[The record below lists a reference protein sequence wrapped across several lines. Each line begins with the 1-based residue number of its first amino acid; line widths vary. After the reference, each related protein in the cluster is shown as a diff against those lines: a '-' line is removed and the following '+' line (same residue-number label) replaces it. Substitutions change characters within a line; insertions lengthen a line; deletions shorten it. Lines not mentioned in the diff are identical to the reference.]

1 MEEPWQGI
9 QDYSIDL
16 YEDELA
22 QPIENFIPIYR
33 RAKEERLC
41 LKAHIGEWG
50 TAEDVVRGVEALR
63 LDEVQHGI
71 AAAESEEA
79 IQFLKDRGIRH
90 RGRATRDDSL
100 SGSQNIFSREK

>member
-1 MEEPWQGI
+1 LPRQSM
-9 QDYSIDL
+9 
-16 YEDELA
+16 
-22 QPIENFIPIYR
+22 
-33 RAKEERLC
+33 
-41 LKAHIGEWG
+41 
-50 TAEDVVRGVEALR
+50 TALR

>member
-50 TAEDVVRGVEALR
+50 TAEFGRDLSKEYLKLFEAGCLNAEELDQIRLNGLR
-63 LDEVQHGI
+63 EM
-71 AAAESEEA
+71 
-79 IQFLKDRGIRH
+79 
-90 RGRATRDDSL
+90 
-100 SGSQNIFSREK
+100 